1 MAERVQLNPRLVRW
15 ARERAGLSVA
25 ALEDKFPTYP
35 DWETGDKSPTF
46 KQLENLARKTF
57 TPLGYFFLNEPPEDK
72 LPIPDFRTV
81 ADAKIRRPSPDL
93 IETVETMQ
101 RRQDWLREFLIDEG
115 AEPLAFVGSSTIHDN
130 PVSVAQMM
138 RRTLSVSEGWAD
150 EESGWSIALQHLRER
165 IDEAGVF
172 VVINGVVGNNT
183 QRKLKVDEF
192 RGFALADDYAPLI
205 FINGTDAKAAQ
216 MFTLIHELAHI
227 WIGADGVSNFDTLQP
242 ADNET
247 EIFCNQVAAEF
258 LVPSVELTVAWKNA
272 QHHEE
277 PFQYLARRFKVSPL
291 VTARRALDMGMI
303 TREDFL
309 SFWRDYEQDVR
320 RQNARQSNGGNF
332 WNTQN
337 TRVGLRF
344 GTTVVRAAKEG
355 KLLYRDAYKLTGL
368 HGQTFDRFAERLGYH
383 V

>member
-1 MAERVQLNPRLVRW
+1 MANHVQLKPELVRW

-25 ALEDKFPTYP
+25 ALEAKFPTYS
-35 DWETGDKSPTF
+35 DWENGRKFPTL
-46 KQLENLARKTF
+46 KQLESLARKTR

-81 ADAKIRRPSPDL
+81 ADAQIRRPSPDL
-93 IETVETMQ
+93 LETVETMQ
-101 RRQDWLREFLIDEG
+101 RRQDWLREFLVEEG
-115 AEPLAFVGSSTIHDN
+115 AEPLSFVGATHLAEDPAHI
-130 PVSVAQMM
+130 AQLI
-138 RRTLSVSEGWAD
+138 RSALEVPEGWAN
-150 EESGWSIALQHLRER
+150 EETSWTIALQYLRER
-165 IDEAGVF
+165 IDAAGVF
-172 VVINGVVGNNT
+172 VVINGVAGNST
-183 QRKLKVDEF
+183 QRKLKEHEF

-227 WIGADGVSNFDTLQP
+227 WLGVDGVSNFEALHPT
-242 ADNET
+242 ANAT
-247 EIFCNQVAAEF
+247 EEFCNQVAAEF
-258 LVPSVELTVAWKNA
+258 LVPSDKLRATWPSA
-272 QHHEE
+272 QSQEE

-291 VTARRALDMGMI
+291 VTARRTLDLGMI
-303 TREDFL
+303 SKVEFF
-309 SFWRDYEQDVR
+309 SFWENYEQDDR
-320 RQNARQSNGGNF
+320 RQRANRSGGGNF